1 MKNSLLPLWNENEW
15 IPPRRSRLYSI
26 SPQAQ
31 GTPMVEALH
40 SLVIRLARAHNVK
53 PHVLVKEEV
62 LRDCEINYTKHSAKF
77 VTTYLSTMNGLG
89 KYARE
94 IKDSLE
100 SLTMQSRLDECTFLR
115 WEDLFQYR
123 SRRMLHSHPHWC
135 PVCFAEWRKTDIEPY
150 YPLIWQSTIVQFC
163 PVHHVPLEQ
172 KCPACQKTQPFIPR
186 HYFLDHCSYC
196 HGSLA
201 QPDSQPTERGE
212 QRISSDAQ
220 QAIDTI
226 AEMIMLDQSAQHL
239 LNAEHFWERLK
250 ETADK
255 FCDGQIKPFEKILGF
270 SEGTFSN
277 WKLGR
282 HKPSF
287 PAFYRLTRSLGTT
300 PVAFLTDGAIETF
313 SPHSIASKPRKT
325 RRAHLKHPEKDQISK
340 ALHAIID
347 QGYSERPMRE
357 VAARIGYAHRYLIYW
372 FPDQCRQISQ
382 LHRNWVSEQ
391 IERRADE
398 RGDLTVAT
406 VRELYSGHLRV
417 TRGLVHTE
425 LRKLG
430 LSLKDPVVRDA
441 FYDVRA
447 EQIALRGEHTEAE

>member
-1 MKNSLLPLWNENEW
+1 MKSTLLPLWNENEW
-15 IPPRRSRLYSI
+15 VSPKRSRLYSI
-26 SPQAQ
+26 SPHAR

-40 SLVIRLARAHNVK
+40 SLVIRLAQAHNVK

-94 IKDSLE
+94 IKESLE
-100 SLTMQSRLDECTFLR
+100 SLTMQSGLDECTFLR
-115 WEDLFQYR
+115 WDDLFQYR
-123 SRRMLHSHPHWC
+123 SRRILHSHPHWC

-150 YPLIWQSTIVQFC
+150 YPLIWQSVIVQHC
-163 PVHHVPLEQ
+163 PVHHVLLEQ
-172 KCPACQKTQPFIPR
+172 KCPACLKTQPFIPR

-196 HGSLA
+196 YGPLA
-201 QPDSQPTERGE
+201 QPDGQPNEPSE
-212 QRISSDAQ
+212 QLISNDAQ
-220 QAIDTI
+220 QAIDAIT
-226 AEMIMLDQSAQHL
+226 EMIMLDQSAQYL
-239 LNAEHFWERLK
+239 LNAEHFWDRLK
-250 ETADK
+250 ETADR
-255 FCDGQIKPFEKILGF
+255 FCDGQIKPFEKVLGF

-300 PVAFLTDGAIETF
+300 PVAFLTNGAIETF
-313 SPHSIASKPRKT
+313 NPHSIASKPRKT

-340 ALHAIID
+340 TLHAIIN
-347 QGYSERPMRE
+347 QGYSELPMRE

-372 FPDQCRQISQ
+372 FPEPCRQISE
-382 LHRNWVSEQ
+382 LHRNWVNEQ
-391 IERRADE
+391 VEQRAGE
-398 RGDLTVAT
+398 RGALTADT
-406 VRELYSGHLRV
+406 VRKLYASQLRV
-417 TRGLVHTE
+417 TRVLVDDE

-441 FYDVRA
+441 FYAIRA
-447 EQIALRGEHTEAE
+447 QQIALRSEPANAE

>member
-1 MKNSLLPLWNENEW
+1 MNNSLLPLWNENEW
-15 IPPRRSRLYSI
+15 VPPRRSRLYAL

-100 SLTMQSRLDECTFLR
+100 SLTMQSGLEECTFLR
-115 WEDLFQYR
+115 WDDLFQYR
-123 SRRMLHSHPHWC
+123 SRRILHSHPHWC
-135 PVCFAEWRKTDIEPY
+135 PACFAEWRKADIEPY
-150 YPLIWQSTIVQFC
+150 YPLIWQSVIVQHC
-163 PVHHVPLEQ
+163 PVHHVPLEE

-186 HYFLDHCSYC
+186 HYYLDHCSYC
-196 HGSLA
+196 QGSLA
-201 QPDSQPTERGE
+201 QSDIQPTAHGE
-212 QRISSDAQ
+212 QRMTKDAQ
-220 QAIDTI
+220 HAIDTI
-226 AEMIMLDQSAQHL
+226 TEMIMLDRSARHL
-239 LNAEHFWERLK
+239 LSAEHFWERLK
-250 ETADK
+250 ATADR
-255 FCDGQIKPFEKILGF
+255 FCNGQIKPFEKILGF

-287 PAFYRLTRSLGTT
+287 SAFYRLTRSLGTT

-313 SPHSIASKPRKT
+313 SPHSIVSKSRKA
-325 RRAHLKHPEKDQISK
+325 RRAHLTSPEKDQISK

-347 QGYSERPMRE
+347 QGYSELPMRE
-357 VAARIGYAHRYLIYW
+357 VAAIIGYTHSYLIYW
-372 FPDQCRQISQ
+372 FPEPCRQISQ
-382 LHRNWVSEQ
+382 LHRHWVSEQ
-391 IERRADE
+391 VERRAGE

-406 VRELYSGHLRV
+406 VRKLYASRLRV
-417 TRGLVHTE
+417 TRGIVHTE

-441 FYDVRA
+441 FYGVRA
-447 EQIALRGEHTEAE
+447 EKMAMRREPAKAI

>member
-1 MKNSLLPLWNENEW
+1 MKNTLLPLWDANEW
-15 IPPRRSRLYSI
+15 VPPKRSRLYSI
-26 SPQAQ
+26 APRAQ

-100 SLTMQSRLDECTFLR
+100 SLTMQSGLDECTFLR
-115 WEDLFQYR
+115 WDDLFQYR

-135 PVCFAEWRKTDIEPY
+135 SACFAEWRKLDVEPY
-150 YPLIWQSTIVQFC
+150 YPLIWQSVIVQYC
-163 PVHHVPLEQ
+163 PVHRAPLKQ
-172 KCPACQKTQPFIPR
+172 RCPVCQKTQPFIPR
-186 HYFLDHCSYC
+186 HYHLDRCSYC
-196 HGSLA
+196 HGALA
-201 QPDSQPTERGE
+201 QPDIQPTECGGL
-212 QRISSDAQ
+212 RIPHDAQ

-226 AEMIMLDQSAQHL
+226 TEMIMLDRSAQHL
-239 LNAEHFWERLK
+239 LNADHFWGRLK
-250 ETADK
+250 EVADR
-255 FCDGQIKPFEKILGF
+255 FCDGQIKPLEKILGF

-287 PAFYRLTRSLGTT
+287 PAFYRFTRSLRTT
-300 PVAFLTDGAIETF
+300 PVAFLTNGAIETF
-313 SPHSIASKPRKT
+313 SPHSVASKPRKT
-325 RRAHLKHPEKDQISK
+325 RRAHLKLPEQDQISES
-340 ALHAIID
+340 LHAIVA
-347 QGYSERPMRE
+347 QGYSELPMRE
-357 VAARIGYAHRYLIYW
+357 VANRMGYAHRYLIYW
-372 FPDQCRQISQ
+372 YPELCRQISQ
-382 LHRNWVSEQ
+382 LHRNWVGEQ
-391 IERRADE
+391 VEKRAGE
-398 RGDLTVAT
+398 RGDLTAAT
-406 VRELYSGHLRV
+406 VRKLYAGHLHV
-417 TRGLVHTE
+417 TRGLVQTE

-430 LSLKDPVVRDA
+430 LSLKDPAVRDA

-447 EQIALRGEHTEAE
+447 QQMASMRAASRPE